1 MFNFI
6 KTSKIANSFNS
17 FQWHILSGPILILI
31 ILSMVVVPLPSFIL
45 DLFFTFNIA
54 LSIMILLS
62 AMFTKNI
69 LEFAAFPS
77 ILLFSTLLRLALNV
91 ASTRIILLNGHTGSA
106 AAGYVVE
113 SFGHFLVGGN
123 FVIGSIVFIILVII
137 NFMVITKG
145 AGRIAEV
152 GARFI
157 LDGMPGKQM
166 AIDADLNAG
175 IIGENEAKNRRMEIS
190 QEADFYGS
198 MDGASKFVRGDA
210 IAGILIM
217 IINVVGGLVIA
228 VFQHQMQLGQAA
240 KVYTLLTIGDG
251 LVAQIPALVIST
263 AAGVIVTR
271 VTTEQNVG
279 EQIVSQL
286 LCDFRVIFLSSIVL
300 GILGLVPGM
309 PNFIFLFFSSL
320 LMFFS
325 WKLYKSHSKKTF
337 EDFFKNEKKID
348 KEKTL
353 IKDASWK
360 DVRLENVLGIELGS
374 SLLSLIDSNSDQDLK
389 NRISLIRKK
398 FTKDIGFLPSRIH
411 IYNNPDLEKNNYRIL
426 IRGVEVGYG
435 IVFVDRFLS
444 INSGNVKFSDD
455 NISNS
460 NNLIHEPAFGLDAY
474 WIDIDQVEEAKKI
487 GYTVVSTS
495 VVIVTHLNKLM
506 LDYSHKLFGR
516 EEAKS
521 LLECVSKDVPKLVE
535 DLIPNLISLTVFHR
549 VVYNLLFEN
558 VPIRDIRTIIET
570 LIEQDSNIQNQP
582 QQLTVFVRIA
592 LGKIITQKFFPK
604 TVKIIEVITLD
615 HQLEKLF
622 LQIIQSSEGK
632 IEPGLSEKV
641 FYQTEIAINKQK
653 SLNLPIVL
661 LVRNELR
668 EYISYFLRQ
677 RFTELTVI
685 SNSELYVDDK
695 IIKSVNIIGKH

>member
-6 KTSKIANSFNS
+6 TTSKIVNSFKS
-17 FQWHILSGPILILI
+17 FQWHVLSGPILILI
-31 ILSMVVVPLPSFIL
+31 ILSMVIIPLPSFIL

-54 LSIMILLS
+54 LSVMILLS

-69 LEFAAFPS
+69 LDFAAFPS

-123 FVIGSIVFIILVII
+123 FAIGSIVFIILVII

-166 AIDADLNAG
+166 AIDADLNTG
-175 IIGENEAKNRRMEIS
+175 IIGEKEAKNRRIEIS

-217 IINVVGGLVIA
+217 IINVIGGLVIA
-228 VFQHQMQLGQAA
+228 VFQHQMELAQAA

-309 PNFIFLFFSSL
+309 PNFIFLSFSSL

-325 WKLYKSHSKKTF
+325 WKLYKNNSKKTF
-337 EDFFKNEKKID
+337 KQFLTNEKNIN
-348 KEKTL
+348 ERNTL
-353 IKDASWK
+353 IEDPSWK
-360 DVRLENVLGIELGS
+360 DIRLEDVLGIEIGS
-374 SLLSLIDSNSDQDLK
+374 SLLSLIDSKLNQDLK
-389 NRISLIRKK
+389 YRISLIRKK
-398 FTKDIGFLPSRIH
+398 FAKDVGFLPSKIH
-411 IYNNPDLEKNNYRIL
+411 IYGNPNLDKDNYRIL

-435 IVFVDRFLS
+435 TVFIDRFLS
-444 INSGNVKFSDD
+444 INSGNIKFD
-455 NISNS
+455 NDKISS
-460 NNLIHEPAFGLDAY
+460 KHNLIHEPSFGLDAY
-474 WIDIDQVEEAKKI
+474 WIDNDEVEEAKKI
-487 GYTVVSTS
+487 GYTVVTSS

-506 LDYSHKLFGR
+506 LDHSHKLFGR

-521 LLECVSKDVPKLVE
+521 LIECVSKDIPKLVE
-535 DLIPNLISLTVFHR
+535 DLIPNLINLTVFHR
-549 VVYNLLFEN
+549 VMYNLLFEN
-558 VPIRDIRTIIET
+558 VPIKDIRTIIET
-570 LIEQDSNIQNQP
+570 LIEQDSSIQNQP

-604 TVKIIEVITLD
+604 NVKVIEVITLD
-615 HQLEKLF
+615 RQLEKLF
-622 LQIIQSSEGK
+622 FQIIQSSEGK
-632 IEPGLSEKV
+632 IEPNLSEKV

-653 SLNLPIVL
+653 TLNLPIVL
-661 LVRNELR
+661 LVQNELR

-677 RFTELTVI
+677 RFPELAVL
-685 SNSELYVDDK
+685 SNSELYVDNK
-695 IIKSVNIIGKH
+695 IIKSVNIIGKN